1 MAEGRSSD
9 ASAASPTATLASLD
23 AAFFA
28 VLAIVLFGADV
39 LWRRRAIATV
49 VHIMCWLII
58 HHAGDVAPRRHA
70 AKNDSLRHEDFLLS
84 VIRHITL
91 KGSLMG
97 NIMMAQAIG

>member
-9 ASAASPTATLASLD
+9 ASAASPDAALASLD

-28 VLAIVLFGADV
+28 VLAIVLSGEDV

-58 HHAGDVAPRRHA
+58 HHADVAPRRHA
-70 AKNDSLRHEDFLLS
+70 AKNDSLRREDS
-84 VIRHITL
+84 CIGHTTL

-97 NIMMAQAIG
+97 NIEIAQAIG